1 MGGGASK
8 RNVYAD
14 ASMRTSSS
22 ERDARTQFLLRE
34 RIKEMRCMYALSNL
48 IATGKEAAFAGVST
62 LTTFKAALELIPPAW
77 LYPDTTSAHIIMD
90 EKLSLEISH
99 HGKSLRALHKEASL
113 STTLLLTPF
122 AEQPDLL
129 VSNIL
134 CEGQKVGRLEVRV
147 HEKHP
152 DATGQGSLGPFLAE
166 EKVLLDDICRKISE
180 FLTSLNRTEAL
191 VERKKVRSCYQL
203 HYLLSILF

>member
-8 RNVYAD
+8 QNVYTA
-14 ASMRTSSS
+14 ASTPTSSS
-22 ERDARTQFLLRE
+22 EQDNRTKFLLRE

-62 LTTFKAALELIPPAW
+62 MTTFKAAIELIPPAW
-77 LYPDTTSAHIIMD
+77 LYPNTTSAHIIMD
-90 EKLSLEISH
+90 KKISQEISH
-99 HGKSLRALHKEASL
+99 HGKSLRALHNEASL
-113 STTLLLTPF
+113 STTLLLTPA
-122 AEQPDLL
+122 AEQPYVL

-134 CEGQKVGRLEVRV
+134 CEGQKVGRLEVRS

-152 DATGQGSLGPFLAE
+152 DGSGKGNVGPFLAE

-191 VERKKVRSCYQL
+191 IERKKVRSC
-203 HYLLSILF
+203 F